1 MYACMCNWVTLLYR
15 RKKKSVGE
23 ITVDHNLKKEEKKK
37 KKLQVRVLRTRLWDI
52 FQAIG
57 KSLLL
62 IHL

>member
-1 MYACMCNWVTLLYR
+1 MCNWVTLLYR

-37 KKLQVRVLRTRLWDI
+37 KKTKGQSLENKVLDI